1 MTGVQFAH
9 RPGPRVF
16 ESVAVGDVLG
26 DVAVTLTRRDLV
38 RYAGASGD
46 FNVIHWDERS
56 ALAVGLPDVI
66 AHGMLTMGQ
75 ALQVVTEWLGDP
87 GRILEYGVSF
97 KRPVVVD
104 ALVGATLQ
112 FAAKVVSLDSS
123 AQTAVIEIAAT
134 ENGQAV
140 LGRARATVQ
149 LA

>member
-1 MTGVQFAH
+1 MS
-9 RPGPRVF
+9 GPRAF
-16 ESVAVGDVLG
+16 ESVAVGDVLAP
-26 DVAVTLTRRDLV
+26 VSVTLTRKDLI

-56 ALAVGLPDVI
+56 AVAVGLPDVI

-75 ALQVVTEWLGDP
+75 ALQIVTEWLGDP

-104 ALVGATLQ
+104 AVVGATLQ
-112 FAAKVVSLDSS
+112 FAGKVLSLDES
-123 AQTAVIEIAAT
+123 ARTAVVEVAAT
-134 ENGQAV
+134 EDGQAV

>member
-1 MTGVQFAH
+1 MTG
-9 RPGPRVF
+9 PRSF
-16 ESVAVGDVLG
+16 ESVAVGDPLAPVS
-26 DVAVTLTRRDLV
+26 VTLTRADLI

-46 FNVIHWDERS
+46 FNVIHWDERA

-75 ALQVVTEWLGDP
+75 ALQIVTEWLGDP
-87 GRILEYGVSF
+87 GAILEYGVSF

-104 ALVGATLQ
+104 AMVGATLQ
-112 FAAKVVSLDSS
+112 FAGKVQSVDES
-123 AQTAVIEIAAT
+123 ARTAVIEIAAT
-134 ENGQAV
+134 EDGQAV

>member
-1 MTGVQFAH
+1 MSAVPTW
-9 RPGPRVF
+9 
-16 ESVAVGDVLG
+16 ESVSVGDALVP
-26 DVAVTLTRRDLV
+26 VEVTLTRRDLI

-56 ALAVGLPDVI
+56 AEAVGLPDVI

-75 ALQVVTEWLGDP
+75 ALQVVTDWVGDP

-97 KRPVVVD
+97 KRPVAVD
-104 ALVGATLQ
+104 AVVGATLQ
-112 FAAKVVSLDSS
+112 FGGKVLSLDEERR
-123 AQTAVIEIAAT
+123 TAVIEIAAT